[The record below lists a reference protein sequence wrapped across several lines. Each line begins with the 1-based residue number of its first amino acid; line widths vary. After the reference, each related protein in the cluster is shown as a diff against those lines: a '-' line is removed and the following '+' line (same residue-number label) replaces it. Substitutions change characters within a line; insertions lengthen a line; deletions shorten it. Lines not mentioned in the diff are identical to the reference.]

1 MDWIGCGFFSR
12 LYHTTYTQV
21 TYISL
26 TERLPRFYLHRVLTY
41 HLHTYYL
48 HTVRWNMDKLHS
60 IAAMTVPHH
69 AIFHPVKFS

>member
-26 TERLPRFYLHRVLTY
+26 TERLPRFYLHIE
-41 HLHTYYL
+41 YL
-48 HTVRWNMDKLHS
+48 HIIYTHITYTQLDGTWIS
-60 IAAMTVPHH
+60 YTA
-69 AIFHPVKFS
+69 